1 MDLEK
6 LTDFMVKGLAK
17 KPDLVSVKLFEDED
31 LITIEVL
38 VSKDDIGIVL
48 GHDGVNAKAIRT
60 IVQSSSLAKLGK
72 PAKINIETF

>member
-60 IVQSSSLAKLGK
+60 IIQSCSLAKLGK
-72 PAKINIETF
+72 PAKINIEAF

>member
-6 LTDFMVKGLAK
+6 LTEFMVKGLAK
-17 KPDLVSVKLFEDED
+17 KPDLVSLKLFEDEE

-48 GHDGVNAKAIRT
+48 GHDGVNAKAI
-60 IVQSSSLAKLGK
+60 
-72 PAKINIETF
+72 